1 MAMALEA
8 FAAAD
13 HVVAGGQGAFDQHV
27 AANGQAA
34 GRFECGG
41 GASGSR
47 AVRAWV
53 TGS

>member
-34 GRFECGG
+34 GRLDV
-41 GASGSR
+41 AVAPSGSR